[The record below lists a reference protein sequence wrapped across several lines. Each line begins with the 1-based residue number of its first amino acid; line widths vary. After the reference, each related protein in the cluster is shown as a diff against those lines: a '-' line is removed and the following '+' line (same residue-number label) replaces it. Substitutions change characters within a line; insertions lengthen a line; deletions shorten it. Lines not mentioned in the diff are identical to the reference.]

1 VGERRAIV
9 EDIPGVT
16 RDRNYALVERYAF
29 PFSLVDT
36 GGFEQTINGVIE
48 TQIREQAQLAIEEAD
63 ALMIIFDGKAGL
75 QPADEEVAAL
85 VRKYQK
91 AAIFCVNKCDGIE
104 QKERTYDFF
113 SIGIE
118 RLYDISAL
126 HKRNLGS
133 LMDAVL
139 ELLPDYEELK
149 EHHAQVR
156 ATQANAAV
164 SADEVDET
172 EVDFV
177 QDEEPWE
184 PIELSIEEKKEILKE
199 QREPSFAPVF
209 MPEDGRDADAYDRS
223 NRLAEIVYLPEQASD
238 VWEAEDGTL
247 AVTGPET
254 LELVRV
260 AIIGKPNVGKST
272 LLNTLVGETRA
283 ITSPIAGTTRDSLD
297 IQFEYDEQKYLLT
310 DTAGLRKKARISDE
324 IERYSTLR
332 SLRAISDADVA
343 VLLIDASEGPTDQ
356 DAKIAALAHDQGKGL
371 VLVINKWDLVEKDH
385 RTAHEFK
392 QKVKEEF
399 KFAPYA
405 PIIYT
410 SALSGRRCVKVL
422 PEVRKIALSRMK
434 RISTGKLNRMLS
446 EKLRRVSPP
455 SYRGVPLKLYYANQV
470 DVAPPRFALFFN
482 QPKGVHFSYLRFIKN
497 SIREGFA
504 FEGTDIKLMTR
515 KQ

>member
-1 VGERRAIV
+1 MRIPVIAIVGRPNVGKSTLFNSLVGERRAIV

-16 RDRNYALVERYAF
+16 RDRNYALVDRYAF

-48 TQIREQAQLAIEEAD
+48 TQIREQAQLAVEEAD
-63 ALMIIFDGKAGL
+63 ALMIIFDGKTGL
-75 QPADEEVAAL
+75 QPADEEVVGL

-91 AAIFCVNKCDGIE
+91 PAIYCVNKCDGIE
-104 QKERTYDFF
+104 QKQRTYDFF
-113 SIGIE
+113 SLGVGE
-118 RLYDISAL
+118 LYDISAL

-139 ELLPDYEELK
+139 NLLPDCAELS
-149 EHHAQVR
+149 EHHRLVR
-156 ATQANAAV
+156 ETQANAVV
-164 SADEVDET
+164 SAEEVDEDEVDY
-172 EVDFV
+172 V

-184 PIELSIEEKKEILKE
+184 PVELSLEEKKEILKE
-199 QREPSFAPVF
+199 QRAPSFADVF
-209 MPEDGRDADAYDRS
+209 IPETGRDAESYDRA

-238 VWEAEDGTL
+238 VWEAEDGAL

-272 LLNTLVGETRA
+272 LLNTLIGETRA

-297 IQFEYDEQKYLLT
+297 IQFEYEEQNYLLT

-356 DAKIAALAHDQGKGL
+356 DAKIAALAHDQG
-371 VLVINKWDLVEKDH
+371 
-385 RTAHEFK
+385 
-392 QKVKEEF
+392 
-399 KFAPYA
+399 
-405 PIIYT
+405 
-410 SALSGRRCVKVL
+410 
-422 PEVRKIALSRMK
+422 
-434 RISTGKLNRMLS
+434 
-446 EKLRRVSPP
+446 
-455 SYRGVPLKLYYANQV
+455 
-470 DVAPPRFALFFN
+470 
-482 QPKGVHFSYLRFIKN
+482 
-497 SIREGFA
+497 
-504 FEGTDIKLMTR
+504 
-515 KQ
+515 